1 MGTDPL
7 RVSPGGQDRAGMG
20 NAGRYRTFSTGGGD
34 LPQVGCLVM
43 LQEIWNRSGDLRLWP
58 ARKWR
63 MGKQWQLRFQKVQ
76 GRVSDLGSEES
87 RIALVDPA
95 SIWDSIFPVVKGL
108 WSPCASL
115 GLSLPAISFPCPT
128 ELAPGGECRIL
139 GPRWG
144 CRRQSRQ
151 NHPRSLTIHQPGLSL
166 NPFLWSSH
174 LSLGA
179 LASHSFLFNFP
190 DIFHFSLP
198 LLITQFL
205 S

>member
-1 MGTDPL
+1 
-7 RVSPGGQDRAGMG
+7 
-20 NAGRYRTFSTGGGD
+20 
-34 LPQVGCLVM
+34 
-43 LQEIWNRSGDLRLWP
+43 
-58 ARKWR
+58 
-63 MGKQWQLRFQKVQ
+63 MGKQWQLRFQKLQ
-76 GRVSDLGSEES
+76 GRVSDVGSEGH

-95 SIWDSIFPVVKGL
+95 GTSIWEYISPAVKGL

-144 CRRQSRQ
+144 CRRQSRR
-151 NHPRSLTIHQPGLSL
+151 NLEARSLKIHQPGLSL
-166 NPFLWSSH
+166 NPFLWSSY
-174 LSLGA
+174 LSFGA

-198 LLITQFL
+198 LLIIRFL